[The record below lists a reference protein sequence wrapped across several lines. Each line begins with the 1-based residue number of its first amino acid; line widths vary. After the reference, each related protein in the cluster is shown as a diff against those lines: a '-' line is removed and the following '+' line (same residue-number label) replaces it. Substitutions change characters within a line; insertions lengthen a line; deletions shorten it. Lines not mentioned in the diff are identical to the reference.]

1 MTAACYIARLEA
13 PSTQDTCVQCE
24 NVGAIFFP
32 APVTCCQY
40 PMFQHFLFKNK
51 ITGVAE
57 LVSRSWCRGAC
68 VAPRMENNTYAP
80 TSSHRTDIFA
90 WPHKWAH
97 VCLSRHDELDEA
109 ESRREITSDSG
120 GADGTPTLLLFHT
133 FNYWGGGEKFQS
145 RHWQWN
151 HRRALHF
158 CLGAARSAA
167 STHQRWTSQTAP
179 GF

>member
-1 MTAACYIARLEA
+1 MWA
-13 PSTQDTCVQCE
+13 PFSSQPLWPAVNTQCF
-24 NVGAIFFP
+24 NIFFSR
-32 APVTCCQY
+32 
-40 PMFQHFLFKNK
+40 
-51 ITGVAE
+51 IRS
-57 LVSRSWCRGAC
+57 LVSRSWCRGAG

-120 GADGTPTLLLFHT
+120 GADRTPTLLLFHT